1 MFEKKPSLLVVD
13 DEKNT
18 RDALRRVLED
28 SFEVFTTADIKGA
41 KSLLG
46 SEPVDVILTDLRL
59 GNESGMQVV
68 DFSRNQVT
76 PIPCVVMTAYGS
88 VETAVE
94 AMRKGAYDYV
104 TKPLDLQRVEILL
117 RRAVRS
123 VRVEQEN
130 IRLKAQLGQSYGLE
144 KIIGRCPAMHE
155 VMERIKQVA
164 DSKASVLIEGE
175 SGTGKE
181 LVARA
186 IHGLSPRRTAPFVAV
201 HCAALSPQLL
211 ESELFGHEK
220 GAFTGAVDRRV
231 GRIEQAQNGTLFLDE
246 IGEIDAATQVKLLRV
261 LGERTL
267 ERVGGNQ
274 SIPVDVRL
282 LVATNR
288 NLEAMVK
295 AGSFREDLFFRIR
308 VVEINLP
315 PLRDRAEDTPVLA
328 DHFLHEFAKE
338 NAKSELEFS
347 RSVLEKF
354 RSYSWPGNIRELR
367 TAVEHG
373 VVMTKGQIIELM
385 DLPNGIRDSEG
396 RTLLPIANRKSKL
409 EDLEKEAIGKA
420 LARTNQNITEAAK
433 QLGISRRTLHRKL
446 ADSEKGGRK
455 KK

>member
-28 SFEVFTTADIKGA
+28 SFEVFTAAEIKGVKA
-41 KSLLG
+41 LLG
-46 SEPVDVILTDLRL
+46 SEPMDVVLTDLRL
-59 GNESGMQVV
+59 GSESGMQVV
-68 DFSRNQVT
+68 DLCRNQQL

-130 IRLKAQLGQSYGLE
+130 VRLKAQLGQSYGLE

-220 GAFTGAVDRRV
+220 GAFTGAVDRRL
-231 GRIEQAQNGTLFLDE
+231 GRFEQAQNGTLFLDE

-282 LVATNR
+282 LAATNR

-295 AGSFREDLFFRIR
+295 AGGFREDLFFRIR
-308 VVEINLP
+308 VVEIDLP
-315 PLRDRAEDTPVLA
+315 PLRDRAEDIPVLA
-328 DHFLHEFAKE
+328 DHFLREFSRE
-338 NAKSELEFS
+338 NAKSGLEFS

-373 VVMTKGQIIELM
+373 VVMTKGQEIELM
-385 DLPNGIRDSEG
+385 DLPSGIRDSEG
-396 RTLLPIANRKSKL
+396 RAQLSVANRESKL
-409 EDLEKEAIGKA
+409 EDLEKEAIAKA
-420 LARTNQNITEAAK
+420 LARTKQNITEAAK

-446 ADSEKGGRK
+446 AESEKGGQK

>member
-1 MFEKKPSLLVVD
+1 MSERKPNLLVVD

-28 SFEVFTTADIKGA
+28 SFEVFTTADVKGA
-41 KSLLG
+41 KALLG
-46 SEPVDVILTDLRL
+46 AESMDVVLTDLRL

-68 DFSRNQVT
+68 DFCRSEVP

-104 TKPLDLQRVEILL
+104 TKPLDLQRVEMLL

-123 VRVEQEN
+123 VRVELEN
-130 IRLKAQLGQSYGLE
+130 IRLKAQLGQAYGLE
-144 KIIGRCPAMHE
+144 TIIGRCPAMHE
-155 VMERIKQVA
+155 VLERIKQVA

-231 GRIEQAQNGTLFLDE
+231 GRIEQAQSGTLFLDE
-246 IGEIDAATQVKLLRV
+246 IGEIDSSTQVKLLRV
-261 LGERTL
+261 LGERIL

-274 SIPVDVRL
+274 TLPVDVRL
-282 LVATNR
+282 VAATNR
-288 NLEAMVK
+288 NLEAMVQ

-308 VVEINLP
+308 VVEIFLP
-315 PLRDRAEDTPVLA
+315 PLRERAEDIPILA
-328 DHFLHEFAKE
+328 DSFLREFSKE
-338 NAKSELEFS
+338 NQKTGLEFS
-347 RSVLEKF
+347 RAVLERF
-354 RSYSWPGNIRELR
+354 GRYSWPGNIRELR

-373 VVMTKGQIIELM
+373 VVMTKGQTIELA
-385 DLPNGIRDSEG
+385 DLPRGIRETQAGTPVPGGVGEG
-396 RTLLPIANRKSKL
+396 KL
-409 EDLEKEAIGKA
+409 EDLERAAIQRA
-420 LARTNQNITEAAK
+420 LTKTNHNITEAAK

-446 ADSEKGGRK
+446 ADSTKENPRK
-455 KK
+455 R

>member
-1 MFEKKPSLLVVD
+1 MSDKKPNLLVVD

-28 SFEVFTTADIKGA
+28 SFEVFTTADVKGVSHLLQSE
-41 KSLLG
+41 SL
-46 SEPVDVILTDLRL
+46 DVVLSDLRL
-59 GNESGMQVV
+59 GNESGIQVV
-68 DFSRNQVT
+68 DLCRKAQP

-94 AMRKGAYDYV
+94 AMQKGAYDYV
-104 TKPLDLQRVEILL
+104 TKPLDLDRVEILL

-123 VRVEQEN
+123 VQVEQEN
-130 IRLKAQLGQSYGLE
+130 IRLKAQLGQAYGLD

-155 VMERIKQVA
+155 VLDRIRQVA

-186 IHGLSPRRTAPFVAV
+186 IHGLSPRKSGPFVAV

-220 GAFTGAVDRRV
+220 GAFTGAIERRA
-231 GRIEQAQNGTLFLDE
+231 GKFEQAQGGTLFLDE
-246 IGEIDAATQVKLLRV
+246 IGEIDASTQVKLLRV

-274 SIPVDVRL
+274 EISVDVRL
-282 LVATNR
+282 VAATNR
-288 NLEAMVK
+288 NLESMVK
-295 AGSFREDLFFRIR
+295 AGKFREDLFFRIR
-308 VVEINLP
+308 VVEIHLP
-315 PLRDRAEDTPVLA
+315 PLRERREDIPVLA
-328 DHFLHEFAKE
+328 DYFLREFSSE
-338 NAKSELEFS
+338 NAKSGIEFS
-347 RSVLEKF
+347 REVMEEMQK
-354 RSYSWPGNIRELR
+354 YPWPGNIRELR

-373 VVMTKGQIIELM
+373 VVMVKGKRIELA
-385 DLPNGIRDSEG
+385 DLPAGLSKSGKGRGVESGRLEG
-396 RTLLPIANRKSKL
+396 NLV
-409 EDLEKEAIGKA
+409 EMEKAAIQKA
-420 LARTNQNITEAAK
+420 LTQTGSNITLAAK

-446 ADSEKGGRK
+446 ADLEKVKGKGI
-455 KK
+455 